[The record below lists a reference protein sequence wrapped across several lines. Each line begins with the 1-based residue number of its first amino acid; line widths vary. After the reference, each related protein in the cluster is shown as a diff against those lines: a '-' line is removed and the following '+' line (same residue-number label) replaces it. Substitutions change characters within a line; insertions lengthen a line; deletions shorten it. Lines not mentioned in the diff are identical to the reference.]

1 MARQLNDVCVVV
13 PTIGRRSLHRLLT
26 ALATQRMPVGQVVIV
41 DDRRVRRGPLLVPQ
55 PLHRR
60 TVVLASGG
68 RGPAAARNV
77 GWRATELPWVVF
89 LDDDV
94 VPSPTWSSDLRGDL
108 EVGGDVAAT
117 QGRIVV
123 PLPPGRRPTDRERNV
138 ALLESAEWITADM
151 AVRRRALVD
160 VAGFD
165 ERFRRAY
172 REDSDFALRLGAR
185 GWRLERGGRQAT
197 HPVQP
202 APWWI
207 SVAAQRGNRDDAL
220 MRSLHGT
227 RWRRDRGRRGRHA
240 VITGAAMTAA
250 LLASTGHRR
259 LAVVPAAIWLGGTAE
274 FATTRIAP
282 GPRGASELGTM
293 VLTSVMIPPAAL
305 AYWLL
310 GRISHPAG
318 RTRQWRDV
326 AASDRRGDVSASR

>member
-26 ALATQRMPVGQVVIV
+26 ALATQRMPVGQIVIV
-41 DDRRVRRGPLLVPQ
+41 DDRRVRNGPILVPQ

-60 TVVLASGG
+60 TAVLASGG
-68 RGPAAARNV
+68 RGPAVARNV

-94 VPSPTWSSDLRGDL
+94 VPSATWSSELGSDL
-108 EVGGDVAAT
+108 EVGADVAAT

-123 PLPPGRRPTDRERNV
+123 PPPPGRRPTDRERNV
-138 ALLESAEWITADM
+138 ALLEGAEWITADM

-172 REDSDFALRLGAR
+172 REDSDFALRLGTR
-185 GWRLERGGRQAT
+185 GWRLERGGRRST

-220 MRSLHGT
+220 MRSLHGKN
-227 RWRRDRGRRGRHA
+227 WRRDRGRRGRHA
-240 VITGAAMTAA
+240 VTTGAALAAA
-250 LLASTGHRR
+250 LLASTRHRR
-259 LAVVPAAIWLGGTAE
+259 LAVLPASIWLGGTTE
-274 FATTRIAP
+274 FAVSRIAP
-282 GPRGASELGTM
+282 GPRRVSEVVTM
-293 VLTSVMIPPAAL
+293 LLTSVVIPPTAL
-305 AYWLL
+305 AYWLI

-318 RTRQWRDV
+318 RMRPWRDV
-326 AASDRRGDVSASR
+326 AASHRRG

>member
-41 DDRRVRRGPLLVPQ
+41 DDRRVRSGPILVPQ

-60 TVVLASGG
+60 TAVLASGG

-94 VPSPTWSSDLRGDL
+94 VPSPTWSSELGRDL
-108 EVGGDVAAT
+108 EVGADVAAT
-117 QGRIVV
+117 QGRVVV
-123 PLPPGRRPTDRERNV
+123 PPPRGRQPTDRERNV
-138 ALLESAEWITADM
+138 ALLEGAEWITADM

-172 REDSDFALRLGAR
+172 REDSDFALRLGTC
-185 GWRLERGGRQAT
+185 GWRLERGARRST

-220 MRSLHGT
+220 MAALHGRT
-227 RWRRDRGRRGRHA
+227 WRQDRGRRGRHA
-240 VITGAAMTAA
+240 LVTGAAMAAA
-250 LLASTGHRR
+250 LLASTRHRR
-259 LAVVPAAIWLGGTAE
+259 LAVLPAAIWLGGTAQ
-274 FATTRIAP
+274 FAITRIAS
-282 GPRGASELGTM
+282 GPRSASEISTM
-293 VLTSVMIPPAAL
+293 LLTSVVIPPTAV
-305 AYWLL
+305 AYWVI
-310 GRISHPAG
+310 GRISHPSR
-318 RTRQWRDV
+318 RTRPWHEV
-326 AASDRRGDVSASR
+326 AASP